1 MRKQRTQVT
10 ESTFNAV
17 KIMLNGGATCV
28 EIAEYLKLGHTAVYR
43 IKSAQSWEEYKNI
56 LAAIAIDQKQRDSKK
71 KENKVENKVDEKTE
85 EKPDQPDPGQKAKA
99 ETPLATNYQINRMVE
114 EMKLMNEHLKLI
126 SNKIA
131 FIVDQ
136 LA

>member
-1 MRKQRTQVT
+1 MKERKQRTKVT

-17 KIMLNGGATCV
+17 KIMLNGGATAV
-28 EIAEYLKLGHTAVYR
+28 EIAEYLKLGTTTIFR
-43 IKSAQSWEEYKNI
+43 MKSAQSWEEYKQV
-56 LAAIAIDQKQRDSKK
+56 LAAIAVNTRK
-71 KENKVENKVDEKTE
+71 KEQEKKIPVQEQKEPVKDE
-85 EKPDQPDPGQKAKA
+85 QPVKA
-99 ETPLATNYQINRMVE
+99 EQTVKSEQPLATNYQINRMVE